1 MSLAPGGLAHRA
13 TPVVNNNFVVVQLT
27 GTGAHVAL
35 ITAIYTQ
42 IGAITQDYPSTPLG
56 ILIGNVSGATM
67 HIGTT
72 NTGAPAPATDGI
84 PIAADQSLYLP
95 IESMGGNVTFKAAAA
110 ANNVCV
116 AVFFS

>member
-1 MSLAPGGLAHRA
+1 MSLGQGGLAHRA

-27 GTGAHVAL
+27 GTGNHEAL
-35 ITAIYTQ
+35 ITAIYAQ

-56 ILIGNVSGATM
+56 ILIGNTSGATM

-72 NTGAPAPATDGI
+72 NTGGTAATDGI

-95 IESMGGNVTFKAAAA
+95 IDSMGANVTFKAAAA

-116 AVFFS
+116 AVFF